1 MAVTRNLREI
11 CVMRTPVGPLVLRGN
26 GEFGFGMRAHRFRKR
41 QKNTK
46 HSHNDNAWRLM
57 D

>member
-1 MAVTRNLREI
+1 MAVTRNFREI
-11 CVMRTPVGPLVLRGN
+11 CVMRTPVGLLVLPGN
-26 GEFGFGMRAHRFRKR
+26 GEFDFGMRAHRFRNR

-46 HSHNDNAWRLM
+46 HSQNDNA

>member
-1 MAVTRNLREI
+1 MAVTSNLREI

-46 HSHNDNAWRLM
+46 HSHNDNA